1 MAEIS
6 GVPTADIDNVDG
18 FFTTQ
23 GGGGT
28 ASPTPT
34 FTLESATSYFNN
46 TVTITNGASYTN
58 PQYKVVVTLN
68 GAAVYSTL
76 STSETIAILDT
87 TAANATARLVTV
99 TAQEFGDFVES
110 AEATDNYTKSAFSF
124 RYWRVYGSSDGSTPS
139 TGWIGIYNFRVYSG
153 AGQTG
158 TVYPENLTSDT
169 SGEANGYFVDS
180 DYEYSATYAK
190 WKAFDSNL
198 NSWHWTLSVPT
209 AARNYAGFYFDP
221 TIFSTLPTMSSVTF
235 RNYSNPSA
243 NYAVIKASNTGAFA
257 GEETTLASLALTKT
271 ETFNLG

>member
-23 GGGGT
+23 GGGT

-34 FTLESATSYFNN
+34 FTLDANVYFNN
-46 TVTITNGASYTN
+46 EVIITNAASYTN
-58 PQYKVVVTLN
+58 PQYKLVVTLN
-68 GAAVYSTL
+68 GASVYSTI
-76 STSETIAILDT
+76 STSSTIPIIDT
-87 TAANATARLVTV
+87 DAANATARQVTV
-99 TAQEFGDFVES
+99 TAQEYGDFVES
-110 AEATDNYTKSAFSF
+110 AEATASYTKNVFSF
-124 RYWRVYGSSDGSTPS
+124 RYWRIYGSQDGSTPS
-139 TGWIGIYNFRVYSG
+139 NGWIGVYNFRVYAG

-158 TVYPENLTSDT
+158 TVYPEDLTSDT

-180 DYEYSATYAK
+180 DYEYNTTYAK
-190 WKAFDSNL
+190 WKAFDSSL
-198 NSWHWTLSVPT
+198 STWHWTLLVPT

-221 TIFSTLPTMSSVTF
+221 TIFSTLPTMTSITF
-235 RNYSNPSA
+235 KNYSTPSA

-257 GEETTLASLALTKT
+257 GEETTLASLALTQT